1 MSEYLLDKSERLANG
16 IGIQQNP
23 IVDFYTAPVSSKGQ
37 PTAELSHQ
45 GITDEKDEKALYD
58 PAGEDVTVTAAQDQI
73 SDDLIPTEED
83 LLTLRKVPAPMSYAL
98 PLQPSVP

>member
-1 MSEYLLDKSERLANG
+1 V
-16 IGIQQNP
+16 QQNP
-23 IVDFYTAPVSSKGQ
+23 IVDFHTAPVRASGQ

-58 PAGEDVTVTAAQDQI
+58 PAGEDVTVTAAHDQI

-83 LLTLRKVPAPMSYAL
+83 MLTLRKVPAPMK
-98 PLQPSVP
+98 